1 MVTVDGEL
9 ALLRVG
15 DSLADCNRLAWAS
28 RIAGSPPAQAVSAH
42 RMLSMLVGDSAGG
55 IDMEAEV
62 YRLMEFD
69 SAIYALM
76 ERPAEFVTSNEN

>member
-1 MVTVDGEL
+1 
-9 ALLRVG
+9 
-15 DSLADCNRLAWAS
+15 
-28 RIAGSPPAQAVSAH
+28 
-42 RMLSMLVGDSAGG
+42 MLSMLVGDGAGG

-62 YRLMEFD
+62 YRLMGFD